1 MSQSHKRRRNDYPTP
16 NNNQF
21 FLPFSP
27 YGSSNPD
34 NSNDPDSV
42 SSVASWTANN
52 EDLPQYFT
60 SKDGNWSL
68 IGFLKR
74 KRPQSIDKSS
84 ISWEDE
90 YRVYQTA
97 IGQQSSISLQQRDEL
112 LENFNVSKF
121 NVHLLFLICKSY

>member
-1 MSQSHKRRRNDYPTP
+1 
-16 NNNQF
+16 
-21 FLPFSP
+21 L
-27 YGSSNPD
+27 
-34 NSNDPDSV
+34 V
-42 SSVASWTANN
+42 SSVVSWTANN

-74 KRPQSIDKSS
+74 KRLQSIDKSS